1 MKSNSMNRKVRPNP
15 LKEWEDAGYPIIAR
29 YQISFVSTRRH
40 LVTVISGTGPA
51 HGTGPAPKQ
60 TPGPGERRRY
70 QPKHQDININLERE
84 RE

>member
-40 LVTVISGTGPA
+40 LVNVISGS
-51 HGTGPAPKQ
+51 GPAPRQ

-70 QPKHQDININLERE
+70 QPKHQDININLDRE